1 MAGGGNGPKGVGAN
15 REKIDGGTSALICT
29 PTQSTTG
36 TKPPDYTNFHA
47 KRITHN
53 LKSESEE
60 FYSISFKGFDS
71 AEMGIDCRTFR
82 FTVAPTVKA
91 INIEYED
98 WGFND
103 IYVFYFFRITA
114 KIEWEICGV
123 TPNGETKDIKFSTEF
138 SIRMTIKRLMIL
150 EVQREGL
157 GGLKLL
163 LLMNTIDKVTDW
175 LAKLPMVILMIRTIE
190 NTMTDYCNGKLD
202 IQEKLREIFKHQI
215 QEMEWKPRIVD
226 GRFEA

>member
-1 MAGGGNGPKGVGAN
+1 
-15 REKIDGGTSALICT
+15 
-29 PTQSTTG
+29 
-36 TKPPDYTNFHA
+36 
-47 KRITHN
+47 
-53 LKSESEE
+53 
-60 FYSISFKGFDS
+60 
-71 AEMGIDCRTFR
+71 
-82 FTVAPTVKA
+82 
-91 INIEYED
+91 
-98 WGFND
+98 
-103 IYVFYFFRITA
+103 
-114 KIEWEICGV
+114 
-123 TPNGETKDIKFSTEF
+123 
-138 SIRMTIKRLMIL
+138 MTIKRLMIL